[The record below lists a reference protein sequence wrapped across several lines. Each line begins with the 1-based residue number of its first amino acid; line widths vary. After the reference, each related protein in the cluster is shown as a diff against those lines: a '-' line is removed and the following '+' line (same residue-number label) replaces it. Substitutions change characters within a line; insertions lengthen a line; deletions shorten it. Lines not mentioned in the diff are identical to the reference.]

1 MNREEVCDS
10 LIIWMQTFEVEASCN
25 SAGDLS
31 DGVAMSQVLHQ
42 IAPHYFDESWLTKIK
57 PDVSTNWRLKVSN
70 LKKILKGILEFNVE
84 ILGIEIQDFQMPNV
98 NDIGEHC
105 NTSELSRLLQLILG
119 CAVNCADKQ
128 EYIQRIMSMEVSVQ
142 QVVMN
147 AIQELMMKEVS
158 TNGDGDSEMAD
169 QLKKAV
175 DDLNS
180 ALEDKEDLTQRCHE
194 LDVQVAGLLE
204 EKQVLFSENE
214 RLQERVNQAENLDE
228 PSLFPS
234 TPAGKRYQ
242 QLLLQVE
249 KLQEENFKI
258 DAARDD
264 YKIKLELMTKEFN
277 DIKHKNTELT
287 SIAEE
292 ARGLKDELDV
302 LRHTSEQVTKYET
315 MIESYKKKLD
325 EMGDLRVQVK
335 LLEEKNTK
343 YMQEQLEMEEE
354 MRKSGSMKQQ
364 FDMYKRQVHELQN
377 KLYDE
382 TKRADKSDFEAKRA
396 VDKMATLQREK
407 ERIATERD
415 SLKEMNDEMKCTQ
428 LQTLDDNEPNDL
440 TSTPRVEMLSLPPD
454 IKEKILRLEHEN
466 KMLKLRSN
474 STDGGDNDQVLQ
486 SMLDDTNSRKNE
498 LETELRIANQ
508 KIMELESQVEDLQEN
523 QKTVSNEEIIV
534 MKKKLNEQI
543 QKTQEKDNQLTKIK
557 TVQEEQES
565 KLSANSDKIQEL
577 QDQLHKKEDEIKL
590 MEAKYKKYLDKAR
603 CVLKSLDPKQNV
615 DTGPEVQALRNQ
627 LSEKE
632 KYIEHM
638 EEENKKSRLIREEEE
653 KYMVASWYNLGF
665 QLHRQ
670 ATEERLNNSTNGM
683 SFLARQRQINSRRT
697 QSIPNAHTNSSR

>member
-1 MNREEVCDS
+1 MNRDEVCES
-10 LIIWMQTFEVEASCN
+10 LIIWMQTFNIDASCD
-25 SAGDLS
+25 SAAELS

-42 IAPHYFDESWLTKIK
+42 IAPEYFDNSWLSKIK
-57 PDVSTNWRLKVSN
+57 TDVSTNWRLKVSN
-70 LKKILKGILEFNVE
+70 LKKILKGILEFNLE
-84 ILGIEIQDFQMPNV
+84 ILAIQIQDFQMPDV
-98 NDIGEHC
+98 TYIGEHC
-105 NTSELSRLLQLILG
+105 NTSELGRLLQLILG

-180 ALEDKEDLTQRCHE
+180 ALEDKEDLTQKCHE
-194 LDVQVAGLLE
+194 LDLQVAALLE
-204 EKQVLFSENE
+204 EKQVFVGENE
-214 RLQERVNQAENLDE
+214 KLQERLCQAENLDE
-228 PSLFPS
+228 PS

-242 QLLLQVE
+242 QLLQQVE

-258 DAARDD
+258 DAGRDD
-264 YKIKLELMTKEFN
+264 YRIKLDVMSKEFHEL
-277 DIKHKNTELT
+277 KQKNVELT
-287 SIAEE
+287 VIAEE

-315 MIESYKKKLD
+315 LIDAYKRKLD
-325 EMGDLRVQVK
+325 EMGDLRVQVQ

-354 MRKSGSMKQQ
+354 MRKSVTMKQQ
-364 FDMYKRQVHELQN
+364 LDMYKRQVHEIQN

-382 TKRADKSDFEAKRA
+382 TKRADKADFERKRA
-396 VDKMATLQREK
+396 VEKMTTLQREK

-428 LQTLDDNEPNDL
+428 LQTLEDNEPNDL
-440 TSTPRVEMLSLPPD
+440 TATPRVEMLSLPPD
-454 IKEKILRLEHEN
+454 IKEKVLRLEHEN
-466 KMLKLRSN
+466 KMLKLKSS
-474 STDGGDNDQVLQ
+474 STEGDDSQVLQ

-498 LETELRIANQ
+498 LETELRIGNQ
-508 KIMELESQVEDLQEN
+508 RIMELESQVEDLQEN
-523 QKTVSNEEIIV
+523 QKTVSNEEIIEI
-534 MKKKLNEQI
+534 KKKLNEQI
-543 QKTQEKDNQLTKIK
+543 QRTQEKDNRLTKHK
-557 TVQEEQES
+557 TLLEEQEL
-565 KLSANSDKIQEL
+565 KLSEKSDTIQDL
-577 QDQLHKKEDEIKL
+577 QDLLNKKDDEIKS
-590 MEAKYKKYLDKAR
+590 MEAQYKKYLDKAR
-603 CVLKSLDPKQNV
+603 QVIKAYDSKQNV
-615 DTGPEVQALRNQ
+615 GTASEVQALKNQ
-627 LSEKE
+627 LSEKQR
-632 KYIEHM
+632 YIDQI
-638 EEENKKSRLIREEEE
+638 EEDSKKARVIREEED
-653 KYMVASWYNLGF
+653 KFLVASWYDLGY

-697 QSIPNAHTNSSR
+697 QSIPNSHANSSR

>member
-1 MNREEVCDS
+1 MNREEVCES
-10 LIIWMQTFEVEASCN
+10 LIIWMQTFKIDAACDT
-25 SAGDLS
+25 AADLS

-42 IAPHYFDESWLTKIK
+42 IAPDYFDDGWLSKIK
-57 PDVSTNWRLKVSN
+57 TDVSTNWRLKVSN
-70 LKKILKGILEFNVE
+70 LKKILKGILEFNLE
-84 ILGIEIQDFQMPNV
+84 ILGIQIQDFQMPDV
-98 NDIGEHC
+98 TEIGEHC
-105 NTSELSRLLQLILG
+105 NTAELGRLLQLILG

-158 TNGDGDSEMAD
+158 SNSDGDSEMAE
-169 QLKKAV
+169 QLKKTV
-175 DDLNS
+175 DDLNA
-180 ALEDKEDLTQRCHE
+180 ALEAKEDLTQRCHE
-194 LDVQVAGLLE
+194 LDLQVAALLE
-204 EKQVLFSENE
+204 EKQVFVSENE
-214 RLQERVNQAENLDE
+214 KLQERLNQAENLDE

-242 QLLLQVE
+242 QLLQQVE

-258 DAARDD
+258 DAGRDD
-264 YKIKLELMTKEFN
+264 YRIKLDIMTKEFN
-277 DIKHKNTELT
+277 DIKQKNAELT
-287 SIAEE
+287 AIAEE

-315 MIESYKKKLD
+315 LIESYKRKLD
-325 EMGDLRVQVK
+325 EMGDLRVQVQ

-354 MRKSGSMKQQ
+354 IRKSGPMKQQ
-364 FDMYKRQVHELQN
+364 LEMYKRQVHELQN

-382 TKRADKSDFEAKRA
+382 TKRADKADFESKRA
-396 VDKMATLQREK
+396 IEKMTTLQREK

-415 SLKEMNDEMKCTQ
+415 SLKEINDEMECTQ
-428 LQTLDDNEPNDL
+428 RHTTLEENEPNDL
-440 TSTPRVEMLSLPPD
+440 TATPRVEMLSLPPD
-454 IKEKILRLEHEN
+454 IKEKLLRLEHEN
-466 KMLKLRSN
+466 KMLKLRST
-474 STDGGDNDQVLQ
+474 SMDGDNSQMLQ

-523 QKTVSNEEIIV
+523 QKTVSNEEIIEI
-534 MKKKLNEQI
+534 KKKLNEQI
-543 QKTQEKDNQLTKIK
+543 QRIQEKDNQIIK
-557 TVQEEQES
+557 LKTQLDEQES
-565 KLSANSDKIQEL
+565 RLSDNSDKIQDL
-577 QDQLHKKEDEIKL
+577 QEQLNKKAEEMKL
-590 MEAKYKKYLDKAR
+590 MEARYKKYLDKAR
-603 CVLKSLDPKQNV
+603 TVIKTLDPKQNLE
-615 DTGPEVQALRNQ
+615 TSPEIQALKNQ

-632 KYIEHM
+632 RYIEQM
-638 EEENKKSRLIREEEE
+638 EEDNNKAKLIREEEE
-653 KYMVASWYNLGF
+653 KYMVAAWYNLGF

>member
-1 MNREEVCDS
+1 MADQVSPFIREGDS
-10 LIIWMQTFEVEASCN
+10 KMTDQVSPFKRDGN
-25 SAGDLS
+25 SEMTNQVSPFIRDGNFKMADQVSPFIREGDS
-31 DGVAMSQVLHQ
+31 KMTDQVSPFIRDGNSEMTDQVSPFIRDGNSKMADQ
-42 IAPHYFDESWLTKIK
+42 
-57 PDVSTNWRLKVSN
+57 VSSFSREGDSKMADQVSS
-70 LKKILKGILEFNVE
+70 F
-84 ILGIEIQDFQMPNV
+84 F
-98 NDIGEHC
+98 
-105 NTSELSRLLQLILG
+105 
-119 CAVNCADKQ
+119 
-128 EYIQRIMSMEVSVQ
+128 
-142 QVVMN
+142 
-147 AIQELMMKEVS
+147 KE
-158 TNGDGDSEMAD
+158 GDSEMAD

-498 LETELRIANQ
+498 LETELRFLQGKLAIAFQHPIDGIANQ